1 MLDKAPLPAPRPRP
15 SRSQGRSLAAL
26 AGPLI
31 RALHQ
36 VDTACMRALSGAV
49 SPEQRACARLEVAMW
64 APLRRALTGHI
75 VDARRDNEGQ
85 RIDVLLA
92 DDLLAFVDEV
102 LLWVA
107 DVEAGGERRAAR
119 YLAACKE
126 RVGQLAALGG
136 EVSALRAQV
145 VALEKIL
152 ADTSAPKASFEA
164 QAAVVHQQIMA
175 ALKAHSPRQS
185 MSLLDE
191 LTE

>member
-1 MLDKAPLPAPRPRP
+1 MLDKAPLPAPKSRPC
-15 SRSQGRSLAAL
+15 RSQGRTLASL

-36 VDTACMRALSGAV
+36 VDGACMRALSGAV
-49 SPEQRACARLEVAMW
+49 SAEERACARLEVAMW
-64 APLRRALTGHI
+64 APLRRALSGHI
-75 VDARRDNEGQ
+75 VEARGDNEGQ

-119 YLAACKE
+119 YLSACKE

-136 EVSALRAQV
+136 DAAALRAQV
-145 VALEKIL
+145 AGLEQVCND
-152 ADTSAPKASFEA
+152 ATQPDFAARA
-164 QAAVVHQQIMA
+164 AAVHKDIMA
-175 ALKAHSPRQS
+175 ALKAHSPRQA

-191 LTE
+191 LAE